1 MPTSPASKWKPWG
14 RRWRTVA
21 KTEQIKKTRQ
31 PRSKLY
37 SRLWRYVDS
46 NRPLVVTAVCLQTIR
61 QIADL
66 VCPLLSGLAIDA
78 IGLGKGEADLPK
90 VFTLVAV
97 IVLLR
102 LVKYALLH
110 VGAILNQRI
119 SSRVSY
125 SLRRD
130 VFQKLLTLPVSYFDN
145 RQTGDILSV
154 LSYDVDTVKNSL
166 VNNIQ
171 VLFSLV
177 LDIAISAIMMALI
190 LPELMLVF
198 CVTVP
203 LSIAFA
209 VFISRYVRPFF
220 RARSKTLGKLNGF
233 TEEMISGQKTIR
245 AYGRQEEIVAKYAVQ
260 NHEAAEASQKAR
272 ARGALM
278 GPGMNLI
285 NNISLTLISIFGGIL
300 YLMKRALLGDVSA
313 FVQYS
318 RRFLEPI
325 RRVGDILGDLQSAFS
340 ASERIFD
347 VLDEPTETADA
358 PDAKI
363 LTDVAGEVS
372 MEHIT
377 FGYTEDKTV
386 ISDLS
391 LCAKPGSLVAIVGH
405 TGAGKTTIIN
415 LLMRFY
421 DAQKGLIAVDGKGI
435 LTLTR
440 DSLRRGYTMVLQD
453 TWLFEGTVFENVA
466 YGKEGV
472 TLQQVEEVCKVAG
485 IHDYV
490 RHLPQG
496 YDTIIRGGGTGIS
509 KGQKQMLTIARAMLM
524 DSPMLILD
532 EATSNVDTRT
542 EQKIQSAM
550 RKLMEGRTCFVIAH
564 RLSTIRHADLILV
577 MENGSVQE
585 QGTHEELMAKNGV
598 YAALYHS
605 QFENG

>member
-1 MPTSPASKWKPWG
+1 MAKAAKIREKAAPARS
-14 RRWRTVA
+14 R
-21 KTEQIKKTRQ
+21 KTLLR
-31 PRSKLY
+31 
-37 SRLWRYVDS
+37 RLWVYIGAQKRLLFTS
-46 NRPLVVTAVCLQTIR
+46 AFLGLICQL
-61 QIADL
+61 ADL
-66 VCPLLSGLAIDA
+66 SCPKLAGLAIDA
-78 IGLGKGEADLPK
+78 IGLDAGQANFRRVL
-90 VFTLVAV
+90 TLVFC
-97 IVLLR
+97 ILLLR
-102 LVKYALLH
+102 LVDFATH
-110 VGAILNQRI
+110 WIDIHISQRM
-119 SSRVSY
+119 SRNVAY
-125 SLRRD
+125 DLRRD
-130 VFQKLLTLPVSYFDN
+130 TFNKLLTLPVSYFDN
-145 RQTGDILSV
+145 RQTGDILSI

-166 VNNIQ
+166 INNLRT
-171 VLFSLV
+171 LFN
-177 LDIAISAIMMALI
+177 IALNISISFVMMITI

-203 LSIAFA
+203 LSVAFA

-245 AYGRQEEIVAKYAVQ
+245 AYGRQEEIMGKYAVQ
-260 NHEAAEASQKAR
+260 NHEAAAASQKAR
-272 ARGALM
+272 SRGALM

-318 RRFLEPI
+318 RRFLDPI
-325 RRVGDILGDLQSAFS
+325 RQFGDVMGDLQSAFS
-340 ASERIFD
+340 AAERIFD
-347 VLDEPTETADA
+347 VLGAPAEKADA
-358 PDAKI
+358 QDAAV
-363 LTDVAGEVS
+363 LTEVAGDVS

-377 FGYTEDKTV
+377 FGYTEDKTI

-391 LCAKPGSLVAIVGH
+391 LRAKPGSLVAIVGP

-421 DAQKGLIAVDGKGI
+421 DAQQGLITVDGKDI
-435 LTLTR
+435 QLLTR

-453 TWLFEGTVFENVA
+453 TWLFEGTIFENVA

-472 TLQQVEEVCKVAG
+472 TRQQVEEACKVAG

-490 RHLPQG
+490 RHLPRG
-496 YDTIIRGGGTGIS
+496 YDTVITGGGTGIS

-550 RKLMEGRTCFVIAH
+550 RKLMQDRTCFVIAH

-577 MENGSVQE
+577 MENGNVCE
-585 QGTHEELMAKNGV
+585 QGTHEELMAQGGV
-598 YAALYHS
+598 YANLYHS
-605 QFENG
+605 QFESY

>member
-1 MPTSPASKWKPWG
+1 M
-14 RRWRTVA
+14 A
-21 KTEQIKKTRQ
+21 KTAKSRKKAASA
-31 PRSKLY
+31 RSRKTLLR
-37 SRLWRYVDS
+37 RLWVYIGGQKRLLFTS
-46 NRPLVVTAVCLQTIR
+46 AVLGLICQL
-61 QIADL
+61 ADL
-66 VCPLLSGLAIDA
+66 SCPKLAGLAIDA
-78 IGLGKGEADLPK
+78 IGLDAGQANLRR
-90 VFTLVAV
+90 VLTLALV
-97 IVLLR
+97 ILLLR
-102 LVKYALLH
+102 LVDFVTH
-110 VGAILNQRI
+110 WIDIHISQRM
-119 SSRVSY
+119 SRNVAY
-125 SLRRD
+125 DLRRD
-130 VFQKLLTLPVSYFDN
+130 TFNKLLTLPVSYFDN
-145 RQTGDILSV
+145 RQTGDILSI

-166 VNNIQ
+166 INNLRT
-171 VLFSLV
+171 LFG
-177 LDIAISAIMMALI
+177 IALNITISFVMMITI

-203 LSIAFA
+203 LSVAFA

-245 AYGRQEEIVAKYAVQ
+245 AYGRQEEIVGKYAAQ
-260 NHEAAEASQKAR
+260 NHEAAVASQNAR

-318 RRFLEPI
+318 RRFLDPI
-325 RRVGDILGDLQSAFS
+325 RQFGDVMGDLQSAFS
-340 ASERIFD
+340 AAERIFD
-347 VLDEPTETADA
+347 VLDEPAEKADA
-358 PDAKI
+358 QDAAV
-363 LTDVAGEVS
+363 LTEVAGDVA

-386 ISDLS
+386 ISNLS
-391 LCAKPGSLVAIVGH
+391 LRAKPGSLVAIVGP

-421 DAQKGLIAVDGKGI
+421 DAQQGLITVDGKDI
-435 LTLTR
+435 QLLTR
-440 DSLRRGYTMVLQD
+440 DSLRRGYTMVLQE
-453 TWLFEGTVFENVA
+453 TWLFGGTIFENVA

-472 TLQQVEEVCKVAG
+472 TREQVEEACKAAG

-496 YDTIIRGGGTGIS
+496 YDTVITGGGTGIS
-509 KGQKQMLTIARAMLM
+509 KGQKQMLTIARAMLV

-550 RKLMEGRTCFVIAH
+550 RKLMQDRTCFVIAH

-577 MENGSVQE
+577 MENGNVCE
-585 QGTHEELMAKNGV
+585 QGTHEELMAQGGV
-598 YAALYHS
+598 YANLYHS
-605 QFENG
+605 QFESY

>member
-1 MPTSPASKWKPWG
+1 MANATI
-14 RRWRTVA
+14 RREKNATTRSR
-21 KTEQIKKTRQ
+21 KKLLR
-31 PRSKLY
+31 
-37 SRLWRYVDS
+37 RLWVYIGTQKRLIIS
-46 NRPLVVTAVCLQTIR
+46 SMLLGLICQL
-61 QIADL
+61 ADL
-66 VCPLLSGLAIDA
+66 SCPKLAGMAIDA
-78 IGLGKGEADLPK
+78 IGLDAGQADLK
-90 VFTLVAV
+90 RVLTLVLV

-102 LVKYALLH
+102 LVDFATHWVDIHISQRMSRNVAYA
-110 VGAILNQRI
+110 
-119 SSRVSY
+119 
-125 SLRRD
+125 LRRD
-130 VFQKLLTLPVSYFDN
+130 TFNKLLTLPVSYFDN

-166 VNNIQ
+166 INNLRMLFGI
-171 VLFSLV
+171 VLNLT
-177 LDIAISAIMMALI
+177 ISFVMMLTI

-203 LSIAFA
+203 LSVAFT
-209 VFISRYVRPFF
+209 VFVSRYVRPFF
-220 RARSKTLGKLNGF
+220 RARSRTLGKLNGF
-233 TEEMISGQKTIR
+233 TEEMLSGQKTIR

-260 NHEAAEASQKAR
+260 NHEAAVASQKAR
-272 ARGALM
+272 ARGAMM
-278 GPGMNLI
+278 GPGMGLI
-285 NNISLTLISIFGGIL
+285 NNISLTLISVFGGIL

-325 RRVGDILGDLQSAFS
+325 RQFGDVMGDLQSAFS
-340 ASERIFD
+340 AAERIFD

-358 PDAKI
+358 VDAQV
-363 LTDVAGEVS
+363 LTDVEGEVS

-391 LCAKPGSLVAIVGH
+391 LCAKPGALVAIVGH

-421 DAQKGLIAVDGKGI
+421 DAQKGLITVDGKGI

-472 TLQQVEEVCKVAG
+472 TREQVEEVCKVAG

-496 YDTIIRGGGTGIS
+496 YDTVIRGGGTGIS

-550 RKLMEGRTCFVIAH
+550 RKLMEERTCFVIAH